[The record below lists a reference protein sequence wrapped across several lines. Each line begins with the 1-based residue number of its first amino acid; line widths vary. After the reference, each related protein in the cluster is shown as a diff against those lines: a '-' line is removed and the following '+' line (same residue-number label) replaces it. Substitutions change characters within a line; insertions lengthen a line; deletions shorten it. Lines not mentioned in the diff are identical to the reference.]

1 MKLNQLALAAA
12 FLAVPFMAQADLRS
26 LDDAALAGIS
36 GQDGISIAGD
46 FNGTIGAI
54 VYRDSDASGT
64 GTLRLENVSMT
75 GFSITDDN
83 PLMID
88 VVTNTIGGT
97 ATDQLQITLPEMTG
111 QVSIGAIRVG
121 DGGASLGSLAII
133 DQNMAGT
140 QLRICGHCSSD
151 TAADNPPGNRRIPGS
166 REQ

>member
-12 FLAVPFMAQADLRS
+12 VLAAPFMAQADLRA
-26 LDDAALAGIS
+26 LDDASLAGIS

-54 VYRDSDASGT
+54 VYTDNDASGS

-88 VVTNTIGGT
+88 VVTTDISGT

-121 DGGASLGSLAII
+121 DTGASLGSLAII

-140 QLRICGHCSSD
+140 QLRIWGL
-151 TAADNPPGNRRIPGS
+151 
-166 REQ
+166 

>member
-12 FLAVPFMAQADLRS
+12 VLAAPFMAQADLRS

-54 VYRDSDASGT
+54 VYTDSDASGS

-75 GFSITDDN
+75 GFSITDEN
-83 PLMID
+83 PLKID
-88 VVTNTIGGT
+88 VVTTNITGLGD
-97 ATDQLQITLPEMTG
+97 TDQLQISLPEMTG

-121 DGGASLGSLAII
+121 DNGASLGSLAII

-140 QLRICGHCSSD
+140 TLRIWGH
-151 TAADNPPGNRRIPGS
+151 
-166 REQ
+166 